1 MESKEGSL
9 MNPTTWKTWCS
20 GIVYELVINQLYTPL
35 GKMLCTHFQ
44 DEFLQ
49 LPIEERFRLVQA
61 IRSQVIDKGDS
72 QEAQWVHYMQRL
84 TN

>member
-1 MESKEGSL
+1 MNGS
-9 MNPTTWKTWCS
+9 TWKTFCS
-20 GIVYELVINQLYTPL
+20 GIVYELVINQLYTPF
-35 GKMLCTHFQ
+35 GKMLCSHFQ

-61 IRSQVIDKGDS
+61 IRVQVIDKGGSPD
-72 QEAQWVHYMQRL
+72 ANWVHYMQRL